1 MRKIL
6 ILLLFGCFCFS
17 EEIILDREIT
27 EKKIE
32 ELEKIKEGTKDPE
45 ILKKIY
51 PVLIEKYDKQAE
63 YGKKHRS
70 MKEYAEILYPE
81 KEKQVE
87 YLKNE
92 ADKLREQ
99 GEIGEAI
106 MIYNTIKKNYSLPII
121 PEVLIT
127 LGDIWEKDLDYS
139 KALEEYITGLNAGL
153 EKKDK
158 EEILFRLGRAYM
170 KLGKNKEAVET
181 FEKFLIEYPGSLY
194 QEEVVFNVGR
204 TYYNKGEK
212 DKAEEKFNQYL
223 EKYPNG
229 KYAGEVKFLL
239 KFLSEGR

>member
-45 ILKKIY
+45 ILKRIY

-81 KEKQVE
+81 KEKQAE

-106 MIYNTIKKNYSLPII
+106 MIYKFI
-121 PEVLIT
+121 
-127 LGDIWEKDLDYS
+127 GQ
-139 KALEEYITGLNAGL
+139 EYPLTN
-153 EKKDK
+153 KDK
-158 EEILFRLGRAYM
+158 GSLLQLGEIF
-170 KLGKNKEAVET
+170 KNEMDKEKVIFYYSQVMQKYEPFITESEWWEIIKNFDFLKQYYKAIELS
-181 FEKFLIEYPGSLY
+181 EKFLQKFEDSKYREDILFTLGNLYRKIGEIKKAQNVWEIYIKEYPTSIKNNMIEKFFK
-194 QEEVVFNVGR
+194 EEV
-204 TYYNKGEK
+204 KK
-212 DKAEEKFNQYL
+212 
-223 EKYPNG
+223 
-229 KYAGEVKFLL
+229 
-239 KFLSEGR
+239 

>member
-6 ILLLFGCFCFS
+6 ILLLFSCFCFS
-17 EEIILDREIT
+17 EEIILDREIP

-32 ELEKIKEGTKDPE
+32 ELEKIKEETKDPE

-81 KEKQVE
+81 KEKQAE

-99 GEIGEAI
+99 GEIGETI

-170 KLGKNKEAVET
+170 KLGKNKEAVEI

-194 QEEVVFNVGR
+194 QEEVMFDVGR

-212 DKAEEKFNQYL
+212 NQAEEKFNQYL

-229 KYAGEVKFLL
+229 KYAGMAKFLL
-239 KFLSEGR
+239 KFLNEGR

>member
-81 KEKQVE
+81 KEKQAE